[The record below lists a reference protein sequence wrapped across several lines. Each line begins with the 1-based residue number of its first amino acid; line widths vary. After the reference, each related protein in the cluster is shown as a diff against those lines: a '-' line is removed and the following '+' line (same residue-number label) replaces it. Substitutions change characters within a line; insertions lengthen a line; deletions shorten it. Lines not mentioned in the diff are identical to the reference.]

1 MFPASDGFIDGE
13 GRALGWSEGGET
25 HNVQPM
31 NQTEP
36 VRTIKKETLTEQIV
50 LSIRQYIEEKNL
62 RTGDRLPNE
71 DQLAELFG
79 VSRSSIREATKSLGF
94 FGLINSAPRRGLTVG
109 SLDMGRLS
117 SYLAFHFSISSYPL
131 ENLLNTRLVIET
143 GALSFTIKRIQEDP
157 SLARRLG
164 DLIEAMDRDIEDL
177 QAFIKHDAAFHRL
190 LVGASGIEP
199 LVDFADI
206 LALFF
211 RRFWYRIELASRER
225 GNQAHRR
232 LLDALVRQDLR
243 GAEEILEKHLASFR
257 EKTEI

>member
-1 MFPASDGFIDGE
+1 
-13 GRALGWSEGGET
+13 
-25 HNVQPM
+25 M
-31 NQTEP
+31 NEVEP
-36 VRTIKKETLTEQIV
+36 LRKIKKETLTEQIV
-50 LSIRQYIEEKNL
+50 LSIRQYIEEKGL

-94 FGLINSAPRRGLTVG
+94 FGLIDSAPRRGLTVG

-143 GALSFTIKRIQEDP
+143 GALAFTIKRIATDP
-157 SLARRLG
+157 LLPQQLQK
-164 DLIEAMDRDIEDL
+164 LIDDMDRDVEDL
-177 QAFIKHDAAFHRL
+177 QLFIKHDAAFHRL
-190 LVGASGIEP
+190 LVGSSGIEP

-211 RRFWYRIELASRER
+211 RRFWHHIEVASRRR
-225 GNQAHRR
+225 GNETHRR
-232 LLDALVRQDLR
+232 LLAALIQQDLP
-243 GAEEILEKHLASFR
+243 GAEEILHNHLANFR
-257 EKTEI
+257 GKLEA